1 MLQRSFVIPL
11 HKTSVFTLL
20 FIVRRTHQCGV
31 KLSYATIE
39 SYMFQPLWGRFQA
52 YKIWYRT
59 RYVCCC
65 YLRDPVV
72 YSTLVIKYVL

>member
-39 SYMFQPLWGRFQA
+39 SYMFQPLW
-52 YKIWYRT
+52 
-59 RYVCCC
+59 
-65 YLRDPVV
+65 VV
-72 YSTLVIKYVL
+72 SRLIKYGIVQGMSVVATYEIPWFTVR